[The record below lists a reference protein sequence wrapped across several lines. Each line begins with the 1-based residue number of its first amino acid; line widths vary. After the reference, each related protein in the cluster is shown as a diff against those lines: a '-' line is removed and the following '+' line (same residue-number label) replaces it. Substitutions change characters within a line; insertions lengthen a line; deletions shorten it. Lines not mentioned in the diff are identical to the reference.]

1 MTDLRDEY
9 LFRELERKVEVLEN
23 ELRRVR
29 SEVNGLTENHGVS
42 SV

>member
-9 LFRELERKVEVLEN
+9 LFRELERKVELLEN

-29 SEVNGLTENHGVS
+29 SEVNGLKENHGMS
-42 SV
+42 SI

>member
-29 SEVNGLTENHGVS
+29 SEVNGLKENHGLRS
-42 SV
+42 A

>member
-29 SEVNGLTENHGVS
+29 SEVNGLKENHGLS

>member
-9 LFRELERKVEVLEN
+9 LFREFERKVEVLEN

-29 SEVNGLTENHGVS
+29 SEVNGLKENHGLS

>member
-29 SEVNGLTENHGVS
+29 SEVNGLKENHGLS
-42 SV
+42 SA

>member
-29 SEVNGLTENHGVS
+29 SEVNGLKENHGFS